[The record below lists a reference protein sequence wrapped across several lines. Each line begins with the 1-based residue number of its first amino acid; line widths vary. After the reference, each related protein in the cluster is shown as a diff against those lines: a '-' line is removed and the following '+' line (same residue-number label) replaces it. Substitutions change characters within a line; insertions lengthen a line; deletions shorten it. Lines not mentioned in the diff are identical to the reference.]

1 MTLINTKDITF
12 KDQEVSDCVDE
23 SMKKIKQLESQ
34 PYSPEVQETIDEE
47 KEAIE
52 LMLSWVD
59 LH

>member
-1 MTLINTKDITF
+1 MINTKDLSF
-12 KDQEVSDCVDE
+12 QWKEVSDCVDE
-23 SMKKIKQLESQ
+23 SMRLINELENWVQSQ
-34 PYSPEVQETIDEE
+34 EVLDAIEEE

>member
-1 MTLINTKDITF
+1 MINTKDITF
-12 KDQEVSDCVDE
+12 HNQEVSDCVDE
-23 SMKKIKQLESQ
+23 SMEVIGKLEQEIQSPDIKRQIE
-34 PYSPEVQETIDEE
+34 EE